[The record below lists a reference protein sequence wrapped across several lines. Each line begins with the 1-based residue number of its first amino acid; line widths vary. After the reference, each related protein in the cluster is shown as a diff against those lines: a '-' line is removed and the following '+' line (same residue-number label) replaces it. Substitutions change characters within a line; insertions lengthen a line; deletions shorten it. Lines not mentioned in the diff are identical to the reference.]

1 MGCEEPS
8 ERSSVVGFEAT
19 IFDRLNLKGGDF
31 YLSNV
36 YYLKAFERIW
46 AP

>member
-1 MGCEEPS
+1 MGHNES
-8 ERSSVVGFEAT
+8 SFRSTGAAFEAT